1 MIHLD
6 VDKIANDFVESVDET
21 LEKQRVTQCVVKP
34 RPLGGGI

>member
-21 LEKQRVTQCVVKP
+21 LEKQRITEEDYN
-34 RPLGGGI
+34 GGLL